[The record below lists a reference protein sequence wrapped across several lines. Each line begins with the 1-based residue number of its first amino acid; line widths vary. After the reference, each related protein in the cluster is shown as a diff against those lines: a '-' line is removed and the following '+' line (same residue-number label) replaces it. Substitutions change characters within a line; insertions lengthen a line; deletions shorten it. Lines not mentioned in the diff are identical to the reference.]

1 MMRIY
6 SHPARTQQGAV
17 LLVSLIFLVVM
28 GLIGLSSMQ
37 SSRLEL
43 RMAVNEE
50 VRNTAHQSAHG
61 LIDAIIA
68 TPSMTPVIGGI
79 GFTLC
84 TPGQPACNL
93 QSLFMPVGPLV
104 ADVAAGHLFATAT
117 LTAPTNIPPPRGFG
131 FSADKF
137 AASVYQV
144 AATYDRADEGMG
156 RAVVKQCLIVLT
168 PIN

>member
-1 MMRIY
+1 MRIH
-6 SHPARTQQGAV
+6 SQPAKQQQGAV

-50 VRNTAHQSAHG
+50 VRNSAHQSAHA

-68 TPSMTPVIGGI
+68 TPAMTPVIGGV

-93 QSLFMPVGPLV
+93 QSLFMP
-104 ADVAAGHLFATAT
+104 AGNPAFQ
-117 LTAPTNIPPPRGFG
+117 PR
-131 FSADKF
+131 
-137 AASVYQV
+137 V
-144 AATYDRADEGMG
+144 
-156 RAVVKQCLIVLT
+156 
-168 PIN
+168 